1 MKVKS
6 EQFFLKAQVI
16 WKLVWIVYI
25 LPWQK
30 FQILNFVTNDM
41 LHRKIKQPSKNTFKI
56 LYWLFSM
63 TVLMAKLF
71 VQESKN
77 SNSQLLAW

>member
-41 LHRKIKQPSKNTFKI
+41 LHRKIKQPSKNPFKI
-56 LYWLFSM
+56 MHWLFSV

-71 VQESKN
+71 VRESKN
-77 SNSQLLAW
+77 SNSQLFAW